1 MAQEVLT
8 PAALS
13 GLALDEATD
22 LITAITELQG
32 LKVDVVAGA
41 GAATPIALAGILTTD
56 TILAVLMFA
65 AGVPT
70 KRVDFSIP
78 SNGNIQIAGATTG
91 NVLVVL
97 WWNKDNA

>member
-8 PAALS
+8 APALT

-22 LITAITELQG
+22 LVAAITELQG
-32 LKVDVVAGA
+32 LKIDVLAGA
-41 GAATPIALAGILTTD
+41 GAGVSIPLAGILTTD
-56 TILAVLMFA
+56 TILGVLMFA

-78 SNGNIQIAGATTG
+78 TNGNVAIAGATTG